1 MIKAFSTAVHNYQNH
16 MDDCKVMYVEA
27 IQFNSNLFEVY
38 FDDYYSNLFTNAQ
51 QVKKKSCVN
60 ENRL

>member
-1 MIKAFSTAVHNYQNH
+1 